1 MPEKTRF
8 DFSDQIVVITG
19 GAQGIGKG
27 AAEAFAGAGAR
38 VYLLDI
44 DEKKDTAVME
54 IIRGRRGEAHF
65 LICDVTDATSVQKA
79 FGRVLSETARIDVLV
94 NNAGGWTRQQ
104 STLDTAEEEWDR
116 IIDLNLKSVFLCVKA
131 AIPAFQRQKSGR
143 IVNMGSLGGP
153 TNFPG
158 STSSPPYAVSK
169 AGVHAL
175 TRALAC
181 ELGRV
186 GVTVNALAPSTTG
199 TERVLSV
206 RSEEQRVRIAA
217 STLVG
222 RIAEVEDA
230 VAWILFFS
238 SPEAGYLTDQTISIN
253 GGRLMV

>member
-1 MPEKTRF
+1 MTGKTRF
-8 DFSDQIVVITG
+8 DFSGQILVITD

-44 DEKKDTAVME
+44 DEKKGTAVME
-54 IIRGRRGEAHF
+54 AIRGRRGEAHF
-65 LICDVTDATSVQKA
+65 LICDVTDAASVQKA

-143 IVNMGSLGGP
+143 IVNMGSVGGL

-175 TRALAC
+175 TRALAS

-199 TERVLSV
+199 TERVLTV
-206 RSEEQRVRIAA
+206 RNEEQRVRIAA

-222 RIAEVEDA
+222 RIAEVEEV
-230 VAWILFFS
+230 VAWILFLS
-238 SPEAGYLTDQTISIN
+238 SPEAGYLTGQTISIN
-253 GGRLMV
+253 GGCLMV